1 MTDGICLEIRTWA
14 ATSGLGRVVQTTL
27 VTEGRNPSQFWRV
40 PRPRSPCRVTSNAP
54 QRRNCTFAGCVVL
67 LHYVPHTP
75 PLPLGLREQWSDL
88 SRDPRGEKQLVGVG
102 APLGELQPR
111 PSGNVLPW
119 CRATA
124 LSWHL
129 VSSGF
134 DLERVGYPFWVHV
147 FEVEQTVKGWGPV
160 RNK

>member
-1 MTDGICLEIRTWA
+1 MTGWYLPRDKDLGSHIRVGKGSADHFGNRGQKPLTILESSEAPESLQSHIERT
-14 ATSGLGRVVQTTL
+14 
-27 VTEGRNPSQFWRV
+27 
-40 PRPRSPCRVTSNAP
+40 

-102 APLGELQPR
+102 APLGEPQPR

-134 DLERVGYPFWVHV
+134 DLERVGYPFWVRV